1 MTVRIQPVIADP
13 DAARATVS
21 LLHQLPDAE
30 AAAPIGDSVAL
41 LDHLATLA
49 GAGVAELPEVL
60 LVHERIG
67 PVPALEL
74 IRDVALRFPAVGT
87 VLVTADTSPAGYSA
101 AMDAGARGVVG
112 LPLAYEE
119 LAARVQAAAQWS
131 GGVRRH
137 LGAAA
142 GPEAFGGPGG
152 TLVTV
157 SGAKGGVGTTVAA
170 VQLALAARAAG
181 RHVALADLD
190 LQSGDIASYLDV
202 QFRRSVADLA
212 GIKDISPRVLQDA
225 VFTHHTGLGLLLA
238 PSEGERGEDVDDRAA
253 RQTLSAL
260 RSRYDVVVLD
270 CGSQVTTPNAAAVEL
285 ADIALLVTTPDV
297 ISVRG
302 AKRMLRLWDRLQ
314 IRKAEDTVV
323 LVNRL
328 TKNTEIQP
336 SIIARATGT
345 TVART
350 AVPAAFKE
358 LQPLVDAGRLQD
370 LEQRSTVRQALW
382 AVAGELGLTVV
393 PDQGAPGGPPA
404 HGGGAQRALGA
415 GAGPGAV
422 GAGGRGAPAPQVAP
436 PGAQPALPPGTPG
449 GPGGPAP
456 GPGAAPGPA
465 PGRGGR
471 RRGDRGDRGDRGQ
484 VSVEFAG
491 MLPLIALVLVVV
503 WQFVLV
509 GYTYSLAG
517 NAADMAARAAAVG
530 DDPVAA
536 AEEDLPD
543 AWDASVSVGSS
554 DGVTTAT
561 VDLKVPVLFPGGLN
575 FPFTVSGTAGAT
587 DEGG

>member
-1 MTVRIQPVIADP
+1 MTVRIQAAIADP

-137 LGAAA
+137 LGAAT

-157 SGAKGGVGTTVAA
+157 SGAKGGVGATVAA

-285 ADIALLVTTPDV
+285 ADVALLVTTPDV

-328 TKNTEIQP
+328 TRHTEIQP

-370 LEQRSTVRQALW
+370 LEQKSTVRQALW
-382 AVAGELGLTVV
+382 AVAGELGLTAT
-393 PDQGAPGGPPA
+393 PDPAGAAGGPGGPGAPGA
-404 HGGGAQRALGA
+404 GAQRALGA
-415 GAGPGAV
+415 GAAD
-422 GAGGRGAPAPQVAP
+422 GRGGLPAPQVAP
-436 PGAQPALPPGTPG
+436 PGDRPALPPGPPGTPG
-449 GPGGPAP
+449 P
-456 GPGAAPGPA
+456 APGPA
-465 PGRGGR
+465 PGHAPGRGR
-471 RRGDRGDRGDRGQ
+471 RWGDRGQ

-543 AWDASVSVGSS
+543 AWDASVSVSS
-554 DGVTTAT
+554 SNGVTTAT
-561 VDLKVPVLFPGGLN
+561 VDLKVPVLFPGGVD

-587 DEGG
+587 DEGD

>member
-30 AAAPIGDSVAL
+30 PAAPIGDSVAL

-49 GAGVAELPEVL
+49 GTGVAELPEVL

-137 LGAAA
+137 LGAAT

-190 LQSGDIASYLDV
+190 LQSGDVASYLDV

-285 ADIALLVTTPDV
+285 ADVALLVTTPDV

-328 TKNTEIQP
+328 TRNTEIQP

-370 LEQRSTVRQALW
+370 LEQKSTVRQALW

-393 PDQGAPGGPPA
+393 PDQAGAGPGAGAAGGPGA
-404 HGGGAQRALGA
+404 HGGAAQRALGA

-422 GAGGRGAPAPQVAP
+422 AAGGRGAGPAPQVAP
-436 PGAQPALPPGTPG
+436 PGAKPALPPG
-449 GPGGPAP
+449 AP
-456 GPGAAPGPA
+456 GAPA

-471 RRGDRGDRGDRGQ
+471 RWGDRGQ

-530 DDPVAA
+530 DDPAAA
-536 AEEDLPD
+536 AEEDLPE
-543 AWDASVSVGSS
+543 AWDASVSVGTSN
-554 DGVTTAT
+554 GVTTAT
-561 VDLKVPVLFPGGLN
+561 VDLKVPVLFPGGLD